1 MPTAARATPC
11 SAAVVIAA
19 GLGAGI
25 ANGIAGGGSFISFPV
40 LLALGVPALTANVS
54 SSVGVIPSYLG
65 GIAGFRARLVG
76 RRHLVAA
83 LAPACVLGALVG
95 TALLLGGT
103 PEQFRAAVPWLV
115 GGATIVFALQ
125 PLVVRAVAG
134 VPHDHP
140 TRRLLLQSGTFA
152 IAVYGGYFGAGV
164 GIMLL
169 AVMGLSL
176 PDDLGT
182 LSGLRNALSLIIN
195 AVAAVVF
202 ILRGH
207 LAWDVVVGLWIGT
220 GIGGVLGTQA
230 IVRLNPLWFR
240 ALIVAFGAATTVRLA
255 VG

>member
-1 MPTAARATPC
+1 MPIAALHGVAR
-11 SAAVVIAA
+11 AAVVIAA

-54 SSVGVIPSYLG
+54 SSVGVIPSY
-65 GIAGFRARLVG
+65 
-76 RRHLVAA
+76 LVAA

>member
-1 MPTAARATPC
+1 MPIAALHGVAR
-11 SAAVVIAA
+11 AAVVVAA
-19 GLGAGI
+19 GIGAGI

-40 LLALGVPALTANVS
+40 LLALGLPALTANVS
-54 SSVGVIPSYLG
+54 SSVGVLPSYFG

-76 RRHLVAA
+76 RRHL
-83 LAPACVLGALVG
+83 LAVLSPACVVGSLLG

-103 PEQFRAAVPWLV
+103 PAQFRAVVPWLI
-115 GGATIVFALQ
+115 GAATVAFALQ

-140 TRRLLLQSGTFA
+140 TRRVLLQAGTFA
-152 IAVYGGYFGAGV
+152 IAVYGGYFGAGI

-169 AVMGLSL
+169 AVMGLAL

-182 LSGLRNALSLIIN
+182 LSGLRNALSLLIS

-202 ILRGH
+202 VLRAH
-207 LAWDVVVGLWIGT
+207 LAWDVVVGLWVGT
-220 GIGGVLGTQA
+220 AIGGVLGTFA
-230 IVRLNPLWFR
+230 IVKLSPTWLRV
-240 ALIVAFGAATTVRLA
+240 LIVVFGAATTLRLA